1 MRQSKYKLQ
10 VGDVLFEASR
20 GRKKVIEWKIVK
32 IFIEDYMS
40 GGKVIFVVEN
50 AVYGR
55 VERFMSDVM
64 HWHETAVEAN
74 ACLEEMLA

>member
-1 MRQSKYKLQ
+1 MRQNKYKLQ
-10 VGDVLFEASR
+10 VGDTLFEASR
-20 GRKKVIEWKIVK
+20 MRKKVVEWKIVK

-50 AVYGR
+50 EVYGR

-64 HWHETAVEAN
+64 HWHDSAEEAQS
-74 ACLEEMLA
+74 CLEEMFA